1 MDLAPTRPTGSFLTT
16 LIDQDIAHIDRV
28 MLPSLHGDLGGAILP
43 ASYWRKRLYDL
54 LDAEHL
60 TKSQLCAVDSL
71 LLQLEQLDSA
81 ELSPLP
87 MRMAPPA
94 AAHAV
99 RRKRAARLRHA
110 AARR

>member
-1 MDLAPTRPTGSFLTT
+1 MDHAPTRPTGSFLTT
-16 LIDQDIAHIDRV
+16 LIDQDIAHIERV
-28 MLPSLHGDLGGAILP
+28 MRPSMHGDFGGAILP

-60 TKSQLCAVDSL
+60 TKSQLCAIDSL

-81 ELSPLP
+81 ELPPLP
-87 MRMAPPA
+87 MVMARPT
-94 AAHAV
+94 AAHTA
-99 RRKRAARLRHA
+99 RRKRTTRLRHA